1 MHCLISCF
9 PGYGKTITFSAYA
22 HKDMFSIL
30 YQYLIQQ
37 KSLGL
42 PGLGTLQLQH
52 IPAINN
58 FSDHVIEPPTQKI
71 TFDDMYD
78 APNKNL
84 FQYISTY
91 LGIEEWE
98 AIKKVNDFS
107 FELKNQLKQG
117 NEIVWDKIGVLK
129 SDLSGT
135 ITLEAKTIA
144 YDFMR
149 PVAARRIIRSNASHT
164 ILRGDRE
171 VSESFFQED
180 PEAALASEGLSFQR
194 RGKKWLM
201 WTLILAL
208 LALTVLFIHIYKN
221 GLSFNSL
228 FNTQQ
233 TPAKEA
239 APTYIQAQ

>member
-1 MHCLISCF
+1 
-9 PGYGKTITFSAYA
+9 
-22 HKDMFSIL
+22 MFNIL

-78 APNKNL
+78 SPNKNL
-84 FQYISTY
+84 FQYISAY
-91 LGIEEWE
+91 LEIEEWE

-117 NEIVWDKIGVLK
+117 NEIVWDKVGVLK

-135 ITLEAKTIA
+135 ITLETKTIT
-144 YDFMR
+144 YDFIR

-180 PEAALASEGLSFQR
+180 PVAALVADELHSHNKGR
-194 RGKKWLM
+194 KWLL
-201 WTLILAL
+201 WSFIIAL
-208 LALTVLFIHIYKN
+208 LALTALFIHIYNN

-239 APTYIQAQ
+239 APTYKQVQ

>member
-1 MHCLISCF
+1 
-9 PGYGKTITFSAYA
+9 
-22 HKDMFSIL
+22 MFNIL

-78 APNKNL
+78 SPNKNL
-84 FQYISTY
+84 FQYISAY
-91 LGIEEWE
+91 LEIEEWE

-117 NEIVWDKIGVLK
+117 NEIVWDKVGVLK

-135 ITLEAKTIA
+135 ITLEAKTIT
-144 YDFMR
+144 YDFIR

-180 PEAALASEGLSFQR
+180 PEAALVADELSSHNKGR
-194 RGKKWLM
+194 KWLL
-201 WTLILAL
+201 WSFIIAL
-208 LALTVLFIHIYKN
+208 LALTALFIHIYNN

-239 APTYIQAQ
+239 APTYKQVQ